1 MVKLIEDRQKERK
14 GERERA
20 KIAMKGA
27 RTIKTNVKFY
37 TPTQRDSI
45 LFNAKCLEYKINCIG
60 MEEIEAF
67 KVVLEAR
74 VKIYAKREEMKGKVN
89 ILKSLFWTFSFT
101 LIPVICF

>member
-1 MVKLIEDRQKERK
+1 
-14 GERERA
+14 
-20 KIAMKGA
+20 MKGA

-89 ILKSLFWTFSFT
+89 ILKYLCFGLSF
-101 LIPVICF
+101 LL